1 MNLTIVGR
9 GTKISA
15 PLRNYIQ
22 EKMADVLKYFEK
34 LVSAHVRIIVTKER
48 QRAEITIQGDGLTFK
63 AQQTSPDMYASFD
76 EALAKTA
83 RQVKRHK
90 DIVSHKGR
98 HKPKHFGA
106 KIKVITPS
114 EIKKEKHEIISS
126 RRFAIK
132 PMTPAEAV
140 EQMELL
146 GYNFFVFFNPQ
157 TEQVNVVYRRKD
169 GNYGLIEPEFWY

>member
-1 MNLTIVGR
+1 MDLTITGR
-9 GTKISA
+9 GIKITV

-22 EKMADVLKYFEK
+22 QKMADVLKYFEK
-34 LVSAHVRIIVTKER
+34 MVSAHVKIIVSKER
-48 QRAEITIQGDGLTFK
+48 QRAEVIIHGDGLTFK
-63 AQQTSPDMYASFD
+63 ALQASPDMYTSFD
-76 EALAKTA
+76 EALAKVT
-83 RQVKRHK
+83 RQIKRRK
-90 DIVSHKGR
+90 DMVSHKGR

-114 EIKKEKHEIISS
+114 EIRKEKHEIISS

-132 PMTPAEAV
+132 PMTPSEAA

-169 GNYGLIEPEFWY
+169 KNYGLIEPEFWF

>member
-1 MNLTIVGR
+1 MDLTITGR
-9 GTKISA
+9 GIKITA

-22 EKMADVLKYFEK
+22 KKMADVLKYFEK
-34 LVSAHVRIIVTKER
+34 LVSAHVKIIVSKER
-48 QRAEITIQGDGLTFK
+48 QRAEVVIYGDGLTFK
-63 AQQTSPDMYASFD
+63 ALQVSPDMYASFD
-76 EALAKTA
+76 EALAKVTG
-83 RQVKRHK
+83 QIKKHK

-114 EIKKEKHEIISS
+114 EIKKEKHGIISS

-132 PMTPAEAV
+132 PMSPSEAA

-146 GYNFFVFFNPQ
+146 DYSFFVFFNPQ

-169 GNYGLIEPEFWY
+169 ENYGLIEPEFWF